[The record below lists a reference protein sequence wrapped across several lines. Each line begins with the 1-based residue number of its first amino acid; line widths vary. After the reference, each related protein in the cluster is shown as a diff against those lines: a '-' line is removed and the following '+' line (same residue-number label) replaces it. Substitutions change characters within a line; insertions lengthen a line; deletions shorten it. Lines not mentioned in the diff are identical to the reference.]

1 MRNIKLT
8 LWLSAFTFAVLMSVP
23 FLVPHLGWLA
33 LFGFVPLL
41 MMDAIADAHKVRHFF
56 WYHYAAFVLWNAF
69 TTFWVCNATVGG
81 GIFAVLA
88 NALQMS
94 LVWAVFRLSK
104 KRFGGFLPYVFL
116 ALLWIAWEFWYL
128 HEAQISWPW
137 LVLGNA
143 FARTTRCIQWYEYT
157 GALGGSLWIW
167 ASNLCLFALTKKLID
182 GSWYSMTF
190 KARVALPVMTA
201 LILATPFVISAK
213 IYHHYEEVAEGAL
226 DVVVA
231 QPNFDPYEKFV
242 SMTQAQQTVILLD
255 LFEQGLA
262 AHADTTRPVLLLAP
276 ETFTSDIV
284 VGRESDSPTW
294 QRFQAFLREHPQA
307 RLLFGASTISVLG
320 PDRGRSHTARRLRD
334 GNWYESHNSAYLTD
348 ATGSAEVFQK
358 SKLVVG
364 VEMTP
369 YPAFFCKIDDMLGGV
384 MGRCVGQPAVTAL
397 HLRTASASEEG
408 LPLGSIICY
417 ESVYGDYC
425 TDYVKAGARALCVI
439 TNDAW
444 WGDTPGYRQ
453 HLSYSCLRAI
463 ETRRDIA
470 RCANTGISG
479 FIDQRGEILSQSGW
493 WVPAHMEG
501 KVNLNSRETFYVRH
515 GDIVGRVCA
524 FAALLLLLALVV
536 RLITRRQ

>member
-23 FLVPHLGWLA
+23 FLVPHLGWVA

-94 LVWAVFRLSK
+94 VVWALFRLSK

-116 ALLWIAWEFWYL
+116 TLLWIAWEFWYL
-128 HEAQISWPW
+128 HFAQISWPW

-167 ASNLCLFALTKKLID
+167 AANLCLLAVIKGLMD
-182 GSWYSMTF
+182 GSWYQMTF
-190 KARVALPVMTA
+190 KARVTLPVVTF
-201 LILATPFVISAK
+201 LVLVTPFVLSSR
-213 IYHHYEEVAEGAL
+213 IYRNYGEVSEGTL

-242 SMTQAQQTVILLD
+242 SMTQAQQNVILLD
-255 LFEQGLA
+255 LFKQSLA
-262 AHADTTRPVLLLAP
+262 ARPDTAGPVLLVAP

-284 VGRESDSPTW
+284 VGREPQSPTW
-294 QRFQAFLREHPQA
+294 QRMHSFLQEYPQA
-307 RLLFGASTISVLG
+307 NLLFGASTLEPVG

-348 ATGSAEVFQK
+348 ASGRADVFQK

-364 VEMTP
+364 VEMMP
-369 YPAFFCKIDDMLGGV
+369 YPAFFERIDNALGGV
-384 MGRCVGQPAVTAL
+384 MGRCVGQDRVTVL
-397 HLRTASASEEG
+397 PFRSAGAGEI
-408 LPLGSIICY
+408 PLGSIICY

-425 TDYVKAGARALCVI
+425 TEYVKAGAQALCVI

-479 FIDQRGEILSQSGW
+479 FIDQRGEILSRSGW
-493 WVPAHMEG
+493 WVSDQLEG
-501 KVNLNSRETFYVRH
+501 RVNLNSRETFYVRH
-515 GDIVGRVCA
+515 GDIIGRVSA
-524 FAALLLLLALVV
+524 FAALLLLLALIV
-536 RLITRRQ
+536 RLITRKH

>member
-23 FLVPHLGWLA
+23 FLVPHLGWVA

-41 MMDAIADAHKVRHFF
+41 MMDAVADAHKVRHFF
-56 WYHYAAFVLWNAF
+56 GYHYVAFILWNAF

-94 LVWAVFRLSK
+94 LVWGLFRLSK
-104 KRFGGFLPYVFL
+104 KRFSGFLPYVFL
-116 ALLWIAWEFWYL
+116 ALLWIAWERWYL
-128 HEAQISWPW
+128 TYAQISWPW

-157 GALGGSLWIW
+157 GTLGGSLWIW
-167 ASNLCLFALTKKLID
+167 ASNLCLFALTKKLMD
-182 GSWYSMTF
+182 GSWYTMTF
-190 KARVALPVMTA
+190 RARVVLPLATM
-201 LILATPFVISAK
+201 LILVTPFILSSK
-213 IYHHYEEVAEGAL
+213 IYRDYEEVSESTL
-226 DVVVA
+226 DAVIA

-242 SMTQAQQTVILLD
+242 SMTQAQQNVILLD
-255 LFEQGLA
+255 LFRQGLA
-262 AHADTTRPVLLLAP
+262 ERPDSTAPVLLLAP

-284 VGRESDSPTW
+284 AGREAVSPTW
-294 QRFQAFLREHPQA
+294 QRFQVFLQDHPQA
-307 RLLFGASTISVLG
+307 GLLFGASTLEPLG
-320 PDRGRSHTARRLRD
+320 ADRGRSHTARQLRD

-348 ATGSAEVFQK
+348 AGGQAEVFQK

-364 VEMTP
+364 VELMP
-369 YPAFFCKIDDMLGGV
+369 YPAFFERIDNALGGV
-384 MGRCVGQPAVTAL
+384 MGRCVGQERVTTLPFRPAGAETV
-397 HLRTASASEEG
+397 
-408 LPLGSIICY
+408 PLGSIICY
-417 ESVYGDYC
+417 ESVYGEYC

-453 HLSYSCLRAI
+453 HLSYSRLRAI

-479 FIDQRGEILSQSGW
+479 FIDQRGEIRSQSGW
-493 WVPAHMEG
+493 WVPQHMEG
-501 KVNLNSRETFYVRH
+501 QLHLNSRETFFVRH
-515 GDIVGRVCA
+515 GDITGRICT
-524 FAALLLLLALVV
+524 FAALLLLLSLVV
-536 RLITRRQ
+536 RLIIRR